1 MTVDA
6 PTTSLLPPPVVSPV
20 APTTDRVRL
29 VGPDVVRAVALIG
42 VCVMNY
48 HGYLINQGGELSGNF
63 WGRFFHPWEG
73 PLSTRFAATFVL
85 TAGVGVTLL
94 TRRATATRND
104 NPAAVSAK
112 RWTLARRGLVLYGF
126 GLIFYE
132 IWSGSIL
139 PYYGAMFVIAA
150 FIFTLATPWLVAIGV
165 SAAVAGAGIHWWAW
179 ERTAD
184 GHATSWLT
192 NPPPSSPRGLV
203 FNAFVNGTHPLL
215 PWLAFLC
222 AGMILGRMLRSG
234 PPGSEASTGT
244 ARVRASEPQRASGQ
258 QLRGQYVAWP
268 GNTFEWWTPAV
279 LGFGLTL
286 FGLATLLSDA
296 IGGGDATPLA
306 VELASRHPFD
316 RSLLYTASALG
327 TALAAFTVIY
337 TIANR
342 FATSAVVQ
350 LLAHAGQMSL
360 TLYVTHA
367 LVFNFVVNW
376 QGWIR
381 PAGLDL
387 ALTFAAGFWIVAI
400 AAGSLYHRR
409 FGTGPVEWLYR
420 KLGA

>member
-1 MTVDA
+1 MTAQA
-6 PTTSLLPPPVVSPV
+6 PTSPFLAPPVPMT
-20 APTTDRVRL
+20 AAATTVRVRL

-48 HGYLINQGGELSGNF
+48 HGYLINQGGELSSNF
-63 WGRFFHPWEG
+63 WGRFFHPWQG

-94 TRRATATRND
+94 TRRAMADRHT
-104 NPAAVSAK
+104 NPGAVTAK
-112 RWTLARRGLVLYGF
+112 RWTLVRRGLVLYGF

-150 FIFTLATPWLVAIGV
+150 FLFTLATPWLVGIGM
-165 SAAVAGAGIHWWAW
+165 ATAVAGAGIHWWVW
-179 ERTAD
+179 ERAAD
-184 GHATSWLT
+184 GQSTRWLT
-192 NPPPSSPRGLV
+192 NPPTSSPRGLL
-203 FNAFVNGTHPLL
+203 FNMFINGTHPLF

-222 AGMILGRMLRSG
+222 AGMVLGRMLRSD
-234 PPGSEASTGT
+234 SST
-244 ARVRASEPQRASGQ
+244 ADPAKP
-258 QLRGQYVAWP
+258 
-268 GNTFEWWTPAV
+268 EWWAPAA
-279 LGFGLTL
+279 LAIGLTL
-286 FGLATLLSDA
+286 FGLATLLSDGL
-296 IGGGDATPLA
+296 GGADATPLSI
-306 VELASRHPFD
+306 ELASRHPFD
-316 RSLLYTASALG
+316 RGLIYTASALG
-327 TALAAFTVIY
+327 TALTAFTLIY

-342 FATSAVVQ
+342 FARSAFVQ

-360 TLYVTHA
+360 TLYVLHV

-376 QGWIR
+376 QGWIE

-387 ALTFAAGFWIVAI
+387 ALTFAALFWIVAI
-400 AAGSLYHRR
+400 FAGSLWHRR

>member
-1 MTVDA
+1 MTVEA
-6 PTTSLLPPPVVSPV
+6 PATSLLPPPVASPA

-63 WGRFFHPWEG
+63 WGRVFHPWQG

-94 TRRATATRND
+94 TRRATANRHD
-104 NPAAVSAK
+104 DPAAVSAK

-165 SAAVAGAGIHWWAW
+165 SAAVAGAGIHWWVW

-184 GHATSWLT
+184 GLSTRWLT
-192 NPPPSSPRGLV
+192 NPPTSSPRGLL

-222 AGMILGRMLRSG
+222 AGMILGRL
-234 PPGSEASTGT
+234 
-244 ARVRASEPQRASGQ
+244 
-258 QLRGQYVAWP
+258 LRG
-268 GNTFEWWTPAV
+268 GSST
-279 LGFGLTL
+279 
-286 FGLATLLSDA
+286 
-296 IGGGDATPLA
+296 
-306 VELASRHPFD
+306 
-316 RSLLYTASALG
+316 
-327 TALAAFTVIY
+327 
-337 TIANR
+337 ANR
-342 FATSAVVQ
+342 
-350 LLAHAGQMSL
+350 
-360 TLYVTHA
+360 
-367 LVFNFVVNW
+367 
-376 QGWIR
+376 
-381 PAGLDL
+381 
-387 ALTFAAGFWIVAI
+387 
-400 AAGSLYHRR
+400 
-409 FGTGPVEWLYR
+409 R
-420 KLGA
+420 KPE

>member
-1 MTVDA
+1 MTAHA
-6 PTTSLLPPPVVSPV
+6 PTSPFLAPP
-20 APTTDRVRL
+20 APMTAVPTIARVRL

-48 HGYLINQGGELSGNF
+48 HGYLINRGGELSSNF

-94 TRRATATRND
+94 TRRAVADRRS
-104 NPAAVSAK
+104 NPGAITAK
-112 RWTLARRGLVLYGF
+112 RWTLVRRGLVLYGF

-139 PYYGAMFVIAA
+139 PYYGAMFVVAA
-150 FIFTLATPWLVAIGV
+150 FLFTLATPWLAGIGV
-165 SAAVAGAGIHWWAW
+165 AAALAGAGIHWWVW
-179 ERTAD
+179 ERAAD
-184 GHATSWLT
+184 GRSTTWLT
-192 NPPPSSPRGLV
+192 NPPTSSPRGLL
-203 FNAFVNGTHPLL
+203 FDMFINGTHPLF

-222 AGMILGRMLRSG
+222 AGMILGRMLRSD
-234 PPGSEASTGT
+234 SSTADP
-244 ARVRASEPQRASGQ
+244 ARP
-258 QLRGQYVAWP
+258 
-268 GNTFEWWTPAV
+268 EWWAPAA
-279 LGFGLTL
+279 LGIGLTL
-286 FGLATLLSDA
+286 FGLATLLSDGL
-296 IGGGDATPLA
+296 GGADATDLA
-306 VELASRHPFD
+306 AELASRHPFD
-316 RSLLYTASALG
+316 RGLLYTVSALG
-327 TALAAFTVIY
+327 TALTAFTLIY

-342 FATSAVVQ
+342 FARSAIVQ

-360 TLYVTHA
+360 TLYVLHA
-367 LVFNFVVNW
+367 VVFNFVVNW
-376 QGWIR
+376 QGWIE

-400 AAGSLYHRR
+400 FAGSLWHRQ

>member
-1 MTVDA
+1 MTVEA
-6 PTTSLLPPPVVSPV
+6 PTTPLLPPPAVSPA

-63 WGRFFHPWEG
+63 WGRLFHPWQG

-94 TRRATATRND
+94 TRRATAKRHD

-150 FIFTLATPWLVAIGV
+150 FIFTLSTPWLVAIGV
-165 SAAVAGAGIHWWAW
+165 SAAVAGAGIHWWVW
-179 ERTAD
+179 ERITD
-184 GHATSWLT
+184 GHATRWLT
-192 NPPPSSPRGLV
+192 NPPTSSPRGLV
-203 FNAFVNGTHPLL
+203 FNAFINGTHPLL

-222 AGMILGRMLRSG
+222 AGMILGRMLHGGRS
-234 PPGSEASTGT
+234 T
-244 ARVRASEPQRASGQ
+244 ADQRK
-258 QLRGQYVAWP
+258 P
-268 GNTFEWWTPAV
+268 EWWTPAV

-306 VELASRHPFD
+306 IELASRHPFD
-316 RSLLYTASALG
+316 RGLLYTASALG
-327 TALAAFTVIY
+327 TALVAFTLIY

-342 FATSAVVQ
+342 FAGSAVVQ

-360 TLYVTHA
+360 TLYVIHA

-400 AAGSLYHRR
+400 FAGSLYHRR
-409 FGTGPVEWLYR
+409 FGIGPVEWLYR

>member
-1 MTVDA
+1 MTAQA
-6 PTTSLLPPPVVSPV
+6 PTSPLLAPPAPMAAVVST
-20 APTTDRVRL
+20 ARVRL

-48 HGYLINQGGELSGNF
+48 HGYLINKGGELSDNF

-94 TRRATATRND
+94 TRRATANRHAD
-104 NPAAVSAK
+104 PAAVAAK
-112 RWTLARRGLVLYGF
+112 RWTLVRRGLVLYGF

-150 FIFTLATPWLVAIGV
+150 LLFTLDTRWLVGIGV
-165 SAAVAGAGIHWWAW
+165 GAAIAGAGIHWWIW
-179 ERTAD
+179 ERAAD
-184 GHATSWLT
+184 GHSTTWLT
-192 NPPPSSPRGLV
+192 NPPTSSPRGLL
-203 FNAFVNGTHPLL
+203 FDMFVNGTHPLF

-222 AGMILGRMLRSG
+222 AGMALGRMLRSD
-234 PPGSEASTGT
+234 SST
-244 ARVRASEPQRASGQ
+244 ADPRKP
-258 QLRGQYVAWP
+258 
-268 GNTFEWWTPAV
+268 EWWTPAA
-279 LGFGLTL
+279 LALGLTL
-286 FGLATLLSDA
+286 FGLATLLSDGL
-296 IGGGDATPLA
+296 GGGDATPLA
-306 VELASRHPFD
+306 ADLASRHPFD
-316 RSLLYTASALG
+316 RGVLYTASALG
-327 TALAAFTVIY
+327 TALTAFTLIY
-337 TIANR
+337 TVANR
-342 FATSAVVQ
+342 FARSAIVTF
-350 LLAHAGQMSL
+350 LAHAGQMSL
-360 TLYVTHA
+360 TLYVLHA

-400 AAGSLYHRR
+400 VAGSMWHRR

>member
-1 MTVDA
+1 MTAEA
-6 PTTSLLPPPVVSPV
+6 PTTPLLAPPPVVEIAS
-20 APTTDRVRL
+20 TSTERVRL

-48 HGYLINQGGELSGNF
+48 HGYLINQGGELSRNF

-94 TRRATATRND
+94 TRRATANRHID
-104 NPAAVSAK
+104 PAAVSAR
-112 RWTLARRGLVLYGF
+112 RWTLIRRGLVLYGF

-150 FIFTLATPWLVAIGV
+150 FLFTLATPWLVLIGI
-165 SAAVAGAGIHWWAW
+165 SSAVAGAGIHWWVY

-184 GHATSWLT
+184 GLAVGWLT
-192 NPPPSSPRGLV
+192 DPPTSSPRGLL
-203 FNAFVNGTHPLL
+203 FNAFVNGTHPLF

-222 AGMILGRMLRSG
+222 AGMILGRLLRSD
-234 PPGSEASTGT
+234 SST
-244 ARVRASEPQRASGQ
+244 ADPKRS
-258 QLRGQYVAWP
+258 
-268 GNTFEWWTPAV
+268 EWWAPLVFA
-279 LGFGLTL
+279 FGLTL
-286 FGLATLLSDA
+286 FGVATLLSDA
-296 IGGGDATPLA
+296 LGGADATPLA

-316 RSLLYTASALG
+316 RGLLYTASALG
-327 TALAAFTVIY
+327 TALAAFALIY
-337 TIANR
+337 TLANR
-342 FATSAVVQ
+342 FARSAVVQ

-360 TLYVTHA
+360 TLYVLHA

-376 QGWIR
+376 QGWIE

-387 ALTFAAGFWIVAI
+387 ALTFAAGYWIVAI
-400 AAGSLYHRR
+400 IAGSLWHRYV
-409 FGTGPVEWLYR
+409 GIGPVEWLYR

>member
-1 MTVDA
+1 MTVEA
-6 PTTSLLPPPVVSPV
+6 PTTARWAPPVM
-20 APTTDRVRL
+20 APTVSTTGRGRL

-63 WGRFFHPWEG
+63 WGRFFHPWQG

-94 TRRATATRND
+94 TRGATANRHD

-112 RWTLARRGLVLYGF
+112 RWTLVRRGLVLYGF

-150 FIFTLATPWLVAIGV
+150 FLFTLATPWLVAIGV
-165 SAAVAGAGIHWWAW
+165 SAAVAGAGIHWWVW
-179 ERTAD
+179 ERQAD
-184 GHATSWLT
+184 GHSTRWLT
-192 NPPPSSPRGLV
+192 NPLTSSPRGLL

-234 PPGSEASTGT
+234 PTTDRSKA
-244 ARVRASEPQRASGQ
+244 
-258 QLRGQYVAWP
+258 
-268 GNTFEWWTPAV
+268 EWWTPAV
-279 LGFGLTL
+279 LGCGLTL

-296 IGGGDATPLA
+296 LGGEGATALA
-306 VELASRHPFD
+306 AELASRHPFD
-316 RSLLYTASALG
+316 RGLLYTASALG
-327 TALAAFTVIY
+327 TALVAFTLIY

-342 FATSAVVQ
+342 FAGSAVVQ

-360 TLYVTHA
+360 TLYVIHA

-409 FGTGPVEWLYR
+409 FGIGPVEWLYR